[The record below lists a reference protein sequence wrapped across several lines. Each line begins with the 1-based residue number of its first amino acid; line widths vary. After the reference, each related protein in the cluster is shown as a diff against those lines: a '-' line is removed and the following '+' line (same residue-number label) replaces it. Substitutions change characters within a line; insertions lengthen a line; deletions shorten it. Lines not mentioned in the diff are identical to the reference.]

1 MRVGLTLSGDNLTS
15 DGARFAAQ
23 LGVTD
28 IVVHLNTYGK
38 GTPEEVAAWQRGE
51 VGPPNAPVIDEPLW
65 DFERMSGVVG
75 MLAEHGL
82 KVAALE
88 NFSPRFWSDVLL
100 DGPGKRDQ
108 MEGLKRLVRDA
119 GRAGIPVIGYN
130 FSLAGVWGWRRVPA
144 ARAGA
149 WTVELFG
156 DNLANANGIQDASG
170 AFGFGTRPRPRTV
183 GIEVRAAFQ

>member
-130 FSLAGVWGWRRVPA
+130 FLAGRRLGLAP
-144 ARAGA
+144 RAGGA
-149 WTVELFG
+149 GRGVDGRVRYVQDRPCGADPGRHDLEHALSRG
-156 DNLANANGIQDASG
+156 RAGRRAGHRLA
-170 AFGFGTRPRPRTV
+170 
-183 GIEVRAAFQ
+183 